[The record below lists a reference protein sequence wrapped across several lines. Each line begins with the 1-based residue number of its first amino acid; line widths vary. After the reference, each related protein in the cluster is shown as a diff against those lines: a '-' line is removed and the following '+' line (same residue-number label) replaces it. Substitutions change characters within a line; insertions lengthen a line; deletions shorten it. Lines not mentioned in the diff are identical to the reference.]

1 MKCRRLPW
9 MFQSILVYSSF
20 DLIRLHALG
29 QLCNCYLVLPNGVEL
44 SPCTDTW
51 CRTAPLYWH
60 LVYNCLVLTHCVELS
75 YTDKWCTTI
84 LYLHGVKLSCTRT
97 APLYWHMVYNCL
109 VLTHCVELSYT
120 EKWCTTILYLHGVKL
135 SCTRTA
141 LLYWHM
147 VYNCLVLTQ
156 CVELSY
162 TDTWCTTVLY
172 FHINMVYNS
181 LVLTHY
187 TWCRNVLCGCVYVGQ
202 GMVWG
207 GCVSWNSYRLVI
219 FYLW

>member
-75 YTDKWCTTI
+75 YTD
-84 LYLHGVKLSCTRT
+84 
-97 APLYWHMVYNCL
+97 
-109 VLTHCVELSYT
+109 
-120 EKWCTTILYLHGVKL
+120 KWCTTILYLHGVKL